1 MSAREWP
8 NRSAAWVCAMA
19 LVLVLALGGA
29 GAARRATPSAL
40 GRSLPELN
48 VDARLSSLAPD
59 KPEDYVRL
67 AEELAQETHLLEARD
82 LARTLYVLGFELD
95 RARPAGGA
103 LARRAALGLGEL
115 TRRADERAWLRAVAE
130 SVGGAGASAG
140 AGQQAETI
148 APPAGPDRA
157 AVDLCTAMGLARA
170 GEGRRARALLDKPG
184 VRELLREYIEVL
196 GGGGF
201 SPGEGSV
208 DEMLGRWPCPTCR
221 NRRVV
226 QQGQNGKLCPTCS
239 GTPGPDLSPEEKLAQ
254 LRAESLFLRG
264 VHGSWAAQSLTD
276 RGLALRD
283 PRPEDLANR
292 FRVDAGATVWR
303 EGAWQKP

>member
-1 MSAREWP
+1 MSAR
-8 NRSAAWVCAMA
+8 AWAGRLSVLVCALA
-19 LVLVLALGGA
+19 LVLALPGVA
-29 GAARRATPSAL
+29 LRAPTSAL
-40 GRSLPELN
+40 GRALPELN
-48 VDARLSSLAPD
+48 VDARLASLAPD

-67 AEELAQETHLLEARD
+67 AEEMAQEAHLREARD

-95 RARPAGGA
+95 RARPAGGV

-115 TRRADERAWLRAVAE
+115 TRRTDERAWLRAVAE
-130 SVGGAGASAG
+130 SVGGAGVPAG
-140 AGQQAETI
+140 AGEQAETI
-148 APPAGPDRA
+148 APPLGPDRA

-184 VRELLREYIEVL
+184 VRELLAEYAEVL

-201 SPGEGSV
+201 SPGEGGV
-208 DEMLGRWPCPTCR
+208 DDLLGRWPCPTCR

-226 QQGQNGKLCPTCS
+226 QQGQNGKLCPTCD
-239 GTPGPDLSPEEKLAQ
+239 GTPGPDLSPEQKLAQ

-292 FRVDAGATVWR
+292 YRVDAGATVWR
-303 EGAWQKP
+303 DGAWQKP